1 MNPQFKESGFWV
13 EESVL
18 SESECERLTAALS
31 CSFEGRG
38 RAGARNLM
46 RHASVASLASD
57 ARLLGIAR
65 RALGGDGAVPF
76 KATLFEK
83 SDRARWLVAWHQD
96 TAFPLEARFDAEGW
110 GPWSR
115 KAGVAYA
122 LAPAWALSR
131 VVALR
136 VHLDASAREN
146 GPLKVIPG
154 SHAFGVLSSE
164 EVSAC
169 ARGRA
174 HAECLVGRGGV
185 LVMSPLLVHSSSKAF
200 GGGPRRVLHLE
211 YADTLELAPGVRLA
225 VV

>member
-1 MNPQFKESGFWV
+1 MNPRLKESGFWS

-31 CSFEGRG
+31 RPFEGRG

-46 RHASVASLASD
+46 RHPPVASAASD

-76 KATLFEK
+76 RATLFEK
-83 SDRARWLVAWHQD
+83 SERASWLVAWHQD
-96 TAFPLEARFDAEGW
+96 IALPLETRFDAEGW

-115 KAGVAYA
+115 KAGVTYA
-122 LAPAWALSR
+122 HAPAWALSR

-136 VHLDASAREN
+136 IHLDASTREN

-154 SHAFGVLSSE
+154 SHASGVLSPE
-164 EVSAC
+164 EVSTY
-169 ARGRA
+169 ARERG
-174 HAECLVGRGGV
+174 HVECLVGRGGV
-185 LVMSPLLVHSSSKAF
+185 LAMSPLLVHSSSKSR

-211 YADTLELAPGVRLA
+211 YAGALELAPGVRLA
-225 VV
+225 VA